1 MRNSKDRERTVEM
14 RSNQWAVGAEGRGR
28 NGAAQRQYL
37 NGEADSGVPRSGID
51 QILPRPE
58 SGKDVWSLEPG
69 TGLFENPQL
78 TSIGDRALLYLKAG
92 IPVHLRGP
100 AGTGKTTI
108 AMQLAARL
116 GRHVVLLTGDDG
128 LTPAH
133 LVGREIGMK
142 SKQVVDR
149 YVHSVHKVETESSST
164 WSDGVLTQAVVEGL
178 TFVYDEFTRSPPQ
191 ANNPL
196 LSVVEERILI
206 FPAGTRKER
215 LVRAHPE
222 FRAIL
227 TSNPEEYAGVSRPQ
241 DALLDRVITFDLD
254 DYDRETEIGIVSN
267 RSGLGY
273 VVAARIVDLVR
284 AIRRWPKV
292 RHPPSMRS
300 AIMIAR
306 IVARESI
313 PAAADDPR
321 FNRLC
326 LDVLAAKA
334 KATHRD
340 DRDQFAATLLRLI
353 QNHCPAGA
361 ADAPEPGGGS

>member
-1 MRNSKDRERTVEM
+1 MRTSKDRERGAEL
-14 RSNQWAVGAEGRGR
+14 RSNHLT
-28 NGAAQRQYL
+28 NGADGPSGGAQRRSP
-37 NGEADSGVPRSGID
+37 NDEPVPGGLKNAID
-51 QILPRPE
+51 RLSLRPE
-58 SGKDVWSLEPG
+58 AGKDAWALIPR
-69 TGLFENPQL
+69 TDLFENPQL
-78 TSIGDRALLYLKAG
+78 TSLGDRALAYLHAG

-116 GRHVVLLTGDDG
+116 GRPAVLLTGDDS

-133 LVGREIGMK
+133 LVGREIGTK
-142 SKQVVDR
+142 SRQVVDR
-149 YVHSVHKVETESSST
+149 YVHSVRKVETETASM
-164 WSDGVLTQAVVEGL
+164 WSDAVLTQAVVEGL

-196 LSVVEERILI
+196 LSVVEERILV

-254 DYDRETEIGIVSN
+254 DYDRDTEIGIVAN
-267 RSGLGY
+267 RSGLEDDA
-273 VVAARIVDLVR
+273 VARIVDLVR
-284 AIRRWPKV
+284 AFRCWPKV
-292 RHPPSMRS
+292 HHPPSMRS

-306 IVARESI
+306 VVARESLQ
-313 PAAADDPR
+313 AAADDPR
-321 FNRLC
+321 FVRLC
-326 LDVLAAKA
+326 IDVLAAKA
-334 KATHRD
+334 KATDRD
-340 DRDQFAATLLRLI
+340 DRDQLAATLLRLI
-353 QNHCPAGA
+353 HNQCPAGA
-361 ADAPEPGGGS
+361 ADDASGPGGRS

>member
-1 MRNSKDRERTVEM
+1 MTINQDCGRRAELRASRPALAAGQRGGRAQSPGPAGDEGPSRAGGTTDRI
-14 RSNQWAVGAEGRGR
+14 SLQP
-28 NGAAQRQYL
+28 
-37 NGEADSGVPRSGID
+37 EAGNA
-51 QILPRPE
+51 
-58 SGKDVWSLEPG
+58 VWSPAPR
-69 TGLFENPQL
+69 TDLFENPQL
-78 TSIGDRALLYLKAG
+78 ASMGERALTYLKAG

-100 AGTGKTTI
+100 AGTGKTTM
-108 AMQLAARL
+108 ALQLAARL
-116 GRHVVLLTGDDG
+116 GRPMVLLTGDDG
-128 LTPAH
+128 LTAAH
-133 LVGREIGMK
+133 LVGREIGTK

-149 YVHSVHKVETESSST
+149 YVHSVRRVETETSSM
-164 WSDGVLTQAVVEGL
+164 WSDAVLAQAVVEGL

-206 FPAGTRKER
+206 FPAGSRKER
-215 LVRAHPE
+215 LVHAHPE

-267 RSGLGY
+267 RTGLAY
-273 VVAARIVDLVR
+273 AETAVIVDLVR
-284 AIRRWPKV
+284 GVRRWPKAH
-292 RHPPSMRS
+292 HPPSMRS

-313 PAAADDPR
+313 APTVDDPR
-321 FNRLC
+321 FVRLC

-334 KATHRD
+334 KPTRRD
-340 DRDQFAATLLRLI
+340 DRDQFAATLLRLMN
-353 QNHCPAGA
+353 NHCPAGA
-361 ADAPEPGGGS
+361 TEGGQS

>member
-1 MRNSKDRERTVEM
+1 MRTNKDREGAAEL
-14 RSNQWAVGAEGRGR
+14 RSNRSAIAADGQS
-28 NGAAQRQYL
+28 GAAQGRYP
-37 NGEADSGVPRSGID
+37 NDEPGSGGLRSPID
-51 QILPRPE
+51 RLSARPE
-58 SGKDVWSLEPG
+58 PGKDAWSLTPR
-69 TGLFENPQL
+69 TDLFENPQL
-78 TSIGDRALLYLKAG
+78 TSIGDRALLYLNAG
-92 IPVHLRGP
+92 IPIHLRGP

-116 GRHVVLLTGDDG
+116 GRPAVLLTGDDS

-133 LVGREIGMK
+133 LVGREIGTK

-149 YVHSVHKVETESSST
+149 YVHSVRKVETETASM
-164 WSDGVLTQAVVEGL
+164 WSDAVLTQAVVEGL

-196 LSVVEERILI
+196 LSVVEERILV

-254 DYDRETEIGIVSN
+254 DYDRETEIGIVAN
-267 RSGLGY
+267 RSGLED
-273 VVAARIVDLVR
+273 AATTRIVDLVR
-284 AIRRWPKV
+284 AFRRWPKV
-292 RHPPSMRS
+292 HHPPSMRS

-306 IVARESI
+306 VVARESLQVT
-313 PAAADDPR
+313 ADDPR
-321 FNRLC
+321 FVRLC
-326 LDVLAAKA
+326 IDALAAKA
-334 KATHRD
+334 KATHRE
-340 DRDQFAATLLRLI
+340 DRDQFAAMLLRLI
-353 QNHCPAGA
+353 HHHCPAGA
-361 ADAPEPGGGS
+361 ADEDASRPGGRS

>member
-1 MRNSKDRERTVEM
+1 MTTNKDRESRTAL
-14 RSNQWAVGAEGRGR
+14 RSNRLAVIADEGSR
-28 NGAAQRQYL
+28 AAQDQHL
-37 NGEADSGVPRSGID
+37 NGKPGSGGARSAID
-51 QILPRPE
+51 QMLPRPE
-58 SGKDVWSLEPG
+58 SGKDAWSLTPR
-69 TGLFENPQL
+69 TDLFENQQL
-78 TSIGDRALLYLKAG
+78 TSIGDRALLYLNAG
-92 IPVHLRGP
+92 IPIHLRGP

-108 AMQLAARL
+108 AMQLATRL
-116 GRHVVLLTGDDG
+116 GRPAVLLTGDDS
-128 LTPAH
+128 LTPGH
-133 LVGREIGMK
+133 LVGREIGTK
-142 SKQVVDR
+142 SRQVVDR
-149 YVHSVHKVETESSST
+149 YVRSVHKVETETTSM
-164 WSDGVLTQAVVEGL
+164 WSDAVLTQAVVEGL

-206 FPAGTRKER
+206 FPSGTRKER

-254 DYDRETEIGIVSN
+254 DYDRETEIGIVVN
-267 RSGLGY
+267 RSGLEHTTS
-273 VVAARIVDLVR
+273 ARIVDLVR

-292 RHPPSMRS
+292 QHPPSMRS

-313 PAAADDPR
+313 PPTADDPR
-321 FNRLC
+321 FVRLC

-340 DRDQFAATLLRLI
+340 DRDQSAAMLLRLI
-353 QNHCPAGA
+353 HNHCPSDT
-361 ADAPEPGGGS
+361 ADAAAAGTGGRS

>member
-1 MRNSKDRERTVEM
+1 MRTNKDRERRAELHSNRLAIAADG
-14 RSNQWAVGAEGRGR
+14 RSGT
-28 NGAAQRQYL
+28 AQRQYL
-37 NGEADSGVPRSGID
+37 NGEPGSGGPRSEND
-51 QILPRPE
+51 QIPQR
-58 SGKDVWSLEPG
+58 SGSGTDAWSLLPC
-69 TGLFENPQL
+69 TDLFENPQL
-78 TSIGDRALLYLKAG
+78 TSIGDRALLYLNAG
-92 IPVHLRGP
+92 IPIHLRGP

-116 GRHVVLLTGDDG
+116 GRPAVLLTGDDG

-133 LVGREIGMK
+133 LVGREIGTK

-149 YVHSVHKVETESSST
+149 YVHSVHKVETETSSM
-164 WSDGVLTQAVVEGL
+164 WSDAVLTQAVVEGL

-215 LVRAHPE
+215 WVRAHPE

-254 DYDRETEIGIVSN
+254 DYDRETEIGIVAK
-267 RSGLGY
+267 RSGLEY
-273 VVAARIVDLVR
+273 AAAARIVELVR
-284 AIRRWPKV
+284 GIRRWPKV
-292 RHPPSMRS
+292 QHPPSMRS

-313 PAAADDPR
+313 LPSVDDPQ
-321 FNRLC
+321 FIRLC

-334 KATHRD
+334 KPAHRD
-340 DRDQFAATLLRLI
+340 DRDQFAATLLRLVH
-353 QNHCPAGA
+353 NHCPAGTADDA
-361 ADAPEPGGGS
+361 ASGPGGAS

>member
-1 MRNSKDRERTVEM
+1 MRTNKDREGGAEL
-14 RSNQWAVGAEGRGR
+14 RSNRLTLAADERS
-28 NGAAQRQYL
+28 GAAQRHCP
-37 NGEADSGVPRSGID
+37 NGDPGSGGPRSTID

-58 SGKDVWSLEPG
+58 SGKDTWWLTPR
-69 TGLFENPQL
+69 TDLFENPQL
-78 TSIGDRALLYLKAG
+78 TSIGDRALIYLNAG
-92 IPVHLRGP
+92 IPIHLRGP
-100 AGTGKTTI
+100 AGTGKTTM

-116 GRHVVLLTGDDG
+116 GRPAVLLTGDDS
-128 LTPAH
+128 LTPGH
-133 LVGREIGMK
+133 LVGREIGTK
-142 SKQVVDR
+142 SRQVVDR
-149 YVHSVHKVETESSST
+149 YVHSVHKIETETTSM
-164 WSDGVLTQAVVEGL
+164 WSDAVLTQAVVEGL

-254 DYDRETEIGIVSN
+254 DYDRETEIGIVAN
-267 RSGLGY
+267 RSGLDG
-273 VVAARIVDLVR
+273 AASARIVDLVR

-292 RHPPSMRS
+292 QHPPSMRS

-306 IVARESI
+306 IVAGERI
-313 PAAADDPR
+313 PPTADDPR
-321 FNRLC
+321 FVRLC

-334 KATHRD
+334 KATQRD
-340 DRDQFAATLLRLI
+340 DRDQFAAMLLRLVHS
-353 QNHCPAGA
+353 HCPPGA
-361 ADAPEPGGGS
+361 ADDASVAGGRS

>member
-1 MRNSKDRERTVEM
+1 
-14 RSNQWAVGAEGRGR
+14 
-28 NGAAQRQYL
+28 
-37 NGEADSGVPRSGID
+37 
-51 QILPRPE
+51 
-58 SGKDVWSLEPG
+58 VWSPAPR
-69 TGLFENPQL
+69 TDLFENPQL
-78 TSIGDRALLYLKAG
+78 ASMGERALTYLKAG

-100 AGTGKTTI
+100 AGTGKTTM
-108 AMQLAARL
+108 ALQLAARL
-116 GRHVVLLTGDDG
+116 GRPMVLLTGDDG
-128 LTPAH
+128 LTAAH
-133 LVGREIGMK
+133 LVGREIGTK

-149 YVHSVHKVETESSST
+149 YVHSVRRVETETSSM
-164 WSDGVLTQAVVEGL
+164 WSDAVLAQAVVEGL

-206 FPAGTRKER
+206 FPAGSRKER
-215 LVRAHPE
+215 LVHAHPE

-267 RSGLGY
+267 RAGLAY
-273 VVAARIVDLVR
+273 AETAVIVDLVR
-284 AIRRWPKV
+284 GVRRWPKAH
-292 RHPPSMRS
+292 HPPSMRS

-313 PAAADDPR
+313 APTVDDPR
-321 FNRLC
+321 FVRLC

-334 KATHRD
+334 KPTRRD
-340 DRDQFAATLLRLI
+340 DRDQFAATLLRLMN
-353 QNHCPAGA
+353 NHCPAGA
-361 ADAPEPGGGS
+361 TEGGQS

>member
-1 MRNSKDRERTVEM
+1 MRTNKDRDAGAEL
-14 RSNQWAVGAEGRGR
+14 RSNRLALAADER
-28 NGAAQRQYL
+28 NGAAQRQSP
-37 NGEADSGVPRSGID
+37 NVEPGSGGPRSTVD
-51 QILPRPE
+51 QIMPRPE
-58 SGKDVWSLEPG
+58 SGKDTWWLTPR
-69 TGLFENPQL
+69 TDLFENPQL
-78 TSIGDRALLYLKAG
+78 TSIGDRALIYLNAG

-100 AGTGKTTI
+100 AGTGKTTM

-116 GRHVVLLTGDDG
+116 GRPAVLLTGDDS
-128 LTPAH
+128 LTPGH
-133 LVGREIGMK
+133 LVGREIGTK
-142 SKQVVDR
+142 SRQVVDR
-149 YVHSVHKVETESSST
+149 YVHSVHKIETETTSM
-164 WSDGVLTQAVVEGL
+164 WSDAVLTQAVVEGL

-254 DYDRETEIGIVSN
+254 DYDRETEIGIVAN
-267 RSGLGY
+267 RSELD
-273 VVAARIVDLVR
+273 AAASARIVDLVR
-284 AIRRWPKV
+284 AIRCWPKV
-292 RHPPSMRS
+292 QHPPSMRS

-306 IVARESI
+306 IVAREQI
-313 PAAADDPR
+313 PPAADDPR
-321 FNRLC
+321 FVRLC

-334 KATHRD
+334 KATQRD
-340 DRDQFAATLLRLI
+340 DRDQFAAMLLRLVHT
-353 QNHCPAGA
+353 HCPGTADGA
-361 ADAPEPGGGS
+361 SGQGGRS

>member
-1 MRNSKDRERTVEM
+1 MRTNKDREGRAGL
-14 RSNQWAVGAEGRGR
+14 RSDRLAPAADGRS
-28 NGAAQRQYL
+28 GAAQRRYL
-37 NGEADSGVPRSGID
+37 NGEPGSAGPRSAID
-51 QILPRPE
+51 QISLRPE
-58 SGKDVWSLEPG
+58 SGKEAWTLIPRTD
-69 TGLFENPQL
+69 LFENPQL
-78 TSIGDRALLYLKAG
+78 TSIGDRALRYLNAG
-92 IPVHLRGP
+92 IPIHLRGP

-108 AMQLAARL
+108 AMQLAARI
-116 GRHVVLLTGDDG
+116 GRPAVLLTGDDS

-149 YVHSVHKVETESSST
+149 YVHSVRKVETETTSM
-164 WSDGVLTQAVVEGL
+164 WSDAVLTQAVVEGL

-196 LSVVEERILI
+196 LSVLEERILI
-206 FPAGTRKER
+206 FPAGSRKER

-267 RSGLGY
+267 RSGLEH
-273 VVAARIVDLVR
+273 AATARIVDLVR

-292 RHPPSMRS
+292 QYPPSMRG

-313 PAAADDPR
+313 PPTADDPR
-321 FNRLC
+321 FIRLC

-334 KATHRD
+334 KAIHRD
-340 DRDQFAATLLRLI
+340 DREKFAAMLLWLI
-353 QNHCPAGA
+353 HDYCPAGA
-361 ADAPEPGGGS
+361 AADDASGAGGRS

>member
-1 MRNSKDRERTVEM
+1 MTINQDCGRRQALRSDRMTIAGGQRGGRAQGEDLSRND
-14 RSNQWAVGAEGRGR
+14 
-28 NGAAQRQYL
+28 GAAGPPTAVDQISPRS
-37 NGEADSGVPRSGID
+37 EADNAAWSPTPRSD
-51 QILPRPE
+51 
-58 SGKDVWSLEPG
+58 
-69 TGLFENPQL
+69 LFENPQL
-78 TSIGDRALLYLKAG
+78 ASMAARALTYLNAG

-100 AGTGKTTI
+100 AGTGKTTM

-116 GRHVVLLTGDDG
+116 GRPMVLLTGDDG
-128 LTPAH
+128 LTAAN
-133 LVGREIGMK
+133 LVGREIGTK
-142 SKQVVDR
+142 SRQVVDR
-149 YVHSVHKVETESSST
+149 YVHSVRRVETETSSM
-164 WSDGVLTQAVVEGL
+164 WCDAVLAQAVVEGL

-206 FPAGTRKER
+206 FPAGSRKER

-241 DALLDRVITFDLD
+241 DALLDRLITFDLD

-267 RSGLGY
+267 RTGLAYAEAG
-273 VVAARIVDLVR
+273 VIVDLVR
-284 AIRRWPKV
+284 GVRRWPKAH
-292 RHPPSMRS
+292 HPPSMRS

-313 PAAADDPR
+313 APTVDDPR
-321 FNRLC
+321 FVRLC

-334 KATHRD
+334 KPADRE
-340 DRDQFAATLLRLI
+340 DRDRFAATLLRLMN
-353 QNHCPAGA
+353 NHCPAGA
-361 ADAPEPGGGS
+361 IDGG